1 MTSERSWLRAD
12 LHVHSYH
19 SGYASHLRW
28 LRTRDCYSDPDDVY
42 RTARARGM
50 DLVTLTDHDSID
62 GCLEFLSRHPG
73 AQDFFI
79 SEEIECWFPGK
90 PLRIH
95 IGAYDIDESIHREV
109 QRLRTNVYEVTAFL
123 RQHDITFA
131 LHHLLFF
138 YQDQL
143 PLEDY
148 VSALWPLFPAIE
160 VRNGTMLPDHNQFVD
175 EILREY
181 AVRPGGSR
189 TAVGGSDSHTLRGV
203 GSTYTEAEG
212 RTRREFLDSL
222 RAGRTRTGGRH
233 GGALRVSR
241 EIYGVIWQ
249 YWRTLLGLGRQDLSW
264 PRRTLGL
271 AWSMA
276 SLPVEFLPLLI
287 ATIDKKGEARRIAE
301 CRRRWTSGS
310 SGADRVVVADPAPV
324 ERRHLAAGVDRS

>member
-1 MTSERSWLRAD
+1 
-12 LHVHSYH
+12 
-19 SGYASHLRW
+19 
-28 LRTRDCYSDPDDVY
+28 
-42 RTARARGM
+42 
-50 DLVTLTDHDSID
+50 VTLTDHDSID
-62 GCLEFLSRHPG
+62 GCLEFLSRHPE
-73 AQDFFI
+73 AEDFFI

-109 QRLRTNVYEVTAFL
+109 QRLRTSVYDVAAFL
-123 RQHDITFA
+123 RQHDVTFA

-138 YQDQL
+138 YQDQV

-148 VSALWPLFPAIE
+148 VNALWPLFPAIE
-160 VRNGTMLPDHNQFVD
+160 VRNGTMLPDHNTFVD
-175 EILREY
+175 EILREH

-222 RAGRTRTGGRH
+222 RAGRTRAGGRH

-249 YWRTLLGLGRQDLSW
+249 YWRTLLGLGRQELSW
-264 PRRTLGL
+264 PRRVLGL
-271 AWSMA
+271 TWSVA
-276 SLPVEFLPLLI
+276 SLPVEFLPFLI
-287 ATIDKKGEARRIAE
+287 AAIDKTGEARRIAA
-301 CRRRWTSGS
+301 CRRRWAS
-310 SGADRVVVADPAPV
+310 SPDAGARLADADGASI